1 MAWIDPSSRLAVKL
15 RRLRGRF
22 GITAPQL
29 AIHPHLPW
37 PIKLLALGVLAGL
50 IVALVAWIYDAG
62 RRVVG
67 YDGGELDK
75 VVKQLRAS
83 NAELEAEVARMR
95 SLLSGSES
103 TLQIERSAQKLL
115 SEQNSSL
122 VAENARL
129 KEDLAVFERLAK
141 VESAYQTSA
150 ASGGVTLDRISVRP
164 LAPRT
169 FQFSFLIAMQGDR
182 RGKETTFDLQ
192 LIVSPRSG
200 AGAKVTLPANR
211 TDRAD
216 PDISQYQ
223 IALRNFRRIEGK
235 FQVPENFNPGKVEFV
250 ISEGS
255 KRLISQSV
263 SL

>member
-1 MAWIDPSSRLAVKL
+1 MSWIDPSSRLAVKL

-29 AIHPHLPW
+29 AIRPYLPW
-37 PIKLLALGVLAGL
+37 QVKVLVLALLVSL
-50 IVALVAWIYDAG
+50 IAAVFALIYDAG
-62 RRVVG
+62 RSVVG

-75 VVKQLRAS
+75 VVEQLRAN
-83 NAELEAEVARMR
+83 NATLEDEVAKMR
-95 SLLSGSES
+95 SLLSSSES

-115 SEQNSSL
+115 SEQNSVL
-122 VAENARL
+122 VAENAKL

-141 VESAYQTSA
+141 VESANQTA
-150 ASGGVTLDRISVRP
+150 AVPGGVSLDRISVRP
-164 LAPRT
+164 LAPKT
-169 FQFSFLIAMQGDR
+169 YQFSFLIALQGDR

-200 AGAKVTLPANR
+200 VGAKIALPAN
-211 TDRAD
+211 RAD

-235 FQVPENFNPGKVEFV
+235 FKVPEDFSPGKVEFV
-250 ISEGS
+250 ISEGG
-255 KRLISQSV
+255 KLLTSQSV

>member
-1 MAWIDPSSRLAVKL
+1 MSWIDPSSRLAVKL

-29 AIHPHLPW
+29 AIRPHLPW
-37 PIKLLALGVLAGL
+37 HVKLLALGVLAGL
-50 IVALVAWIYDAG
+50 AVAVVALIYDAG
-62 RRVVG
+62 KRVVG

-75 VVKQLRAS
+75 VVEQLRAT
-83 NAELEAEVARMR
+83 NAELEEEVARMR

-115 SEQNSSL
+115 SEQNSML
-122 VAENARL
+122 VAENAKL

-141 VESAYQTSA
+141 VESAYQTA
-150 ASGGVTLDRISVRP
+150 TAPGGVSLDRISIRP
-164 LAPRT
+164 LAPKAY
-169 FQFSFLIAMQGDR
+169 QFSFLISLHGDR
-182 RGKETTFDLQ
+182 RGKEATYDLQ
-192 LIVSPRSG
+192 LMISPRSG
-200 AGAKVTLPANR
+200 TGAKITLPVGG
-211 TDRAD
+211 AD

-235 FQVPENFNPGKVEFV
+235 FKVPEGFSPGKVEFV
-250 ISEGS
+250 ISEGG
-255 KRLISQSV
+255 KLLTSQSV